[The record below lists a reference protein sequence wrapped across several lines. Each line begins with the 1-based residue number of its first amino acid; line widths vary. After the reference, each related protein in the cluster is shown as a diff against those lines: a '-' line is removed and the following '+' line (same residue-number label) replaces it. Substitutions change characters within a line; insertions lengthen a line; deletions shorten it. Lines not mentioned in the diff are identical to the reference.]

1 MKKLLVALVVALS
14 LTTAYASD
22 SYNESYQ
29 YNLQPITVY
38 TGKTV
43 TVKKHYDVYQPKVV
57 YEKVN
62 SYTTVQVCKTCE

>member
-43 TVKKHYDVYQPKVV
+43 TVKKHYDIYQPKVV

>member
-62 SYTTVQVCKTCE
+62 SYSTVTVCKTFE

>member
-22 SYNESYQ
+22 YAESYQ
-29 YNLQPITVY
+29 YNLQPVTVY

-43 TVKKHYDVYQPKVV
+43 TVQKHYEVYQPKVV
-57 YEKVN
+57 YEKVD
-62 SYTTVQVCKTCE
+62 SYSTVTVCKTCE